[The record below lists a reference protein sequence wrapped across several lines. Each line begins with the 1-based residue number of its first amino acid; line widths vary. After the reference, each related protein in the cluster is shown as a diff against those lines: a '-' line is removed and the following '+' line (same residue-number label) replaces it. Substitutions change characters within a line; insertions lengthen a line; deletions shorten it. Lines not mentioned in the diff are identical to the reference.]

1 MAQLPKNFPEEY
13 LAILQK
19 FRFIDDTFF
28 AACLDGDIPCM
39 NLILRLVLARDDIE
53 VQRVTTQQSVQNLYG
68 RGVRFDVLAV
78 DAAGKLYNC
87 EGQRASEGAIPRRA
101 RYNSGMLDSRVL
113 AKGTPVRELPE
124 TYVIFITEHDT
135 FGAGLPL
142 YHVDRTIRE
151 LERDFGDG
159 AHIIYVNGD
168 CKDDTPLGRLMQ
180 DFFEP
185 EAERLHYPVLA
196 QRMEYFKSEEKGVVA
211 MCELMERFGAEKEA
225 KGRKEGLAAG
235 EHGAQCKMARRLL
248 SRGQMTPGEVAE
260 LTELPLAEVEEIAKG
275 ISA

>member
-87 EGQRASEGAIPRRA
+87 EVQRASEGAIPRRA

-124 TYVIFITEHDT
+124 TYVIFLQGRHATRAPD
-135 FGAGLPL
+135 AGLL
-142 YHVDRTIRE
+142 RAE
-151 LERDFGDG
+151 GG
-159 AHIIYVNGD
+159 ASALSCPGAAY
-168 CKDDTPLGRLMQ
+168 
-180 DFFEP
+180 
-185 EAERLHYPVLA
+185 
-196 QRMEYFKSEEKGVVA
+196 GV
-211 MCELMERFGAEKEA
+211 F
-225 KGRKEGLAAG
+225 
-235 EHGAQCKMARRLL
+235 Q
-248 SRGQMTPGEVAE
+248 
-260 LTELPLAEVEEIAKG
+260 I
-275 ISA
+275 

>member
-13 LAILQK
+13 LAILRQ

-53 VQRVTTQQSVQNLYG
+53 VQSVTTQQSVQNLYG

-87 EGQRASEGAIPRRA
+87 EVQRASEGAIPRRA

-142 YHVDRTIRE
+142 YHVNRTIRE
-151 LERDFGDG
+151 LQRDFGDG

-185 EAERLHYPVLA
+185 EAEHLHYPVLA
-196 QRMEYFKSEEKGVVA
+196 QRMEYFKSEAKGVAA

-225 KGRKEGLAAG
+225 KGLAAG

-248 SRGQMTPGEVAE
+248 ARGQMTPGEVAD
-260 LTELPLAEVEEIAKG
+260 LTELPLAEVEQLAAEL
-275 ISA
+275 SQRCP